1 MSISAQKPLFSIT
14 KSARFRC
21 SSPESCAAIFLSASH
36 KSGTQSWALIH
47 TGPLCGWILKS
58 IEVLVSLSL
67 PFSQAFCTMFNRHF
81 WDSQRL
87 SNGFLIYI
95 STTLQQGH
103 HMSPPTVQ
111 GGKLFQWPGYGSEI
125 TFLFWE
131 AAVHFW
137 ISLGDPASSLVRLL
151 RSISRFSWTSGSL
164 KKGQSIR
171 IQVLRDQGQ
180 LKSG

>member
-21 SSPESCAAIFLSASH
+21 SSPESCASH

-137 ISLGDPASSLVRLL
+137 IILGDPASSLVRLL